1 MPCICSFRGI
11 RIYMWFREHNPP
23 HFHAVHG
30 EFDASF
36 RIDDL
41 SVFAGELP
49 HSLSRLVRRWALRY
63 KLQLEENWQRAREEL
78 DLLPIPPL
86 ER

>member
-1 MPCICSFRGI
+1 MPCICRFRGI

-36 RIDDL
+36 RINDL
-41 SVFAGELP
+41 IVFEGFLP
-49 HSLSRLVRRWALRY
+49 PNLAALVRRWATRY
-63 KLQLEENWQRAREEL
+63 KMELEENWIRARGHQP
-78 DLLPIPPL
+78 LLSIPPL
-86 ER
+86 DP

>member
-1 MPCICSFRGI
+1 MPCICRFRGI

-41 SVFAGELP
+41 VVFEGSLP
-49 HSLSRLVRRWALRY
+49 LHLTALVRRWARRY
-63 KLQLEENWQRAREEL
+63 KSNLAANWVRAREQAPL
-78 DLLPIPPL
+78 RPIPPL
-86 ER
+86 DP

>member
-1 MPCICSFRGI
+1 MPCICRFRGI

-36 RIDDL
+36 RIEDL
-41 SVFAGELP
+41 VVFDGSLP
-49 HSLSRLVRRWALRY
+49 SHLARLVRRWASRY
-63 KLQLEENWQRAREEL
+63 KKELEENWGRARCHQPVL
-78 DLLPIPPL
+78 QIPPL
-86 ER
+86 DP